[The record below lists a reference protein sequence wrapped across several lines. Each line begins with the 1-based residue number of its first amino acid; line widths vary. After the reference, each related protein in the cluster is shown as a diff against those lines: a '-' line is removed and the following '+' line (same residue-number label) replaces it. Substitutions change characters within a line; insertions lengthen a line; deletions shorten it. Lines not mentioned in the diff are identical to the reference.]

1 MGLIKRPELDI
12 PTEQIDVKIEAIKN
26 DNELSEKEK
35 RKQIKKLERKQAF
48 NFIKK
53 GGKIFW

>member
-53 GGKIFW
+53 GGKIF